1 MFRKTSLIF
10 ITTILCVNLHAQDVP
25 NVAAFLP
32 NPPTEESDLFICDN
46 YVYTEAKSERDTP
59 RGEQSKT
66 DMVWKLADFIPFY
79 ANIIGIPESDLINS
93 NIFELLYYGVTYGE
107 LSLKEAQNTY
117 YRIRPYSYFNEPSL
131 LPDEEDD
138 HNDNS
143 YPAYQST
150 IGWLCSLLLTEVC
163 PSLQDI
169 ILKRGVDFGPSTV
182 ISGYNWDSDAYA
194 GYLLASA
201 VLSRLHTHKGFN
213 TMVSYAQS
221 DYKRLA
227 NSRGTRDGESSAP
240 TSYLSDAELPDPVIY
255 LPVPPA
261 TNSAKYNYDM
271 ARYIEGKSLR
281 NTNRGVQAIRD
292 IEYSTTYFCTIYSQS
307 LGVKISAN
315 ATPAIY
321 ELLDNVFLLGNAA
334 CLKAK
339 SYYNRPR
346 PYIQMKEHSS
356 YPQGE
361 DPIHDTDAYPSGHA
375 SGGWLI
381 ALVLSEVAQLNQDM
395 LMARAYEFGQSR
407 VITGYHWQTDVDYG
421 RLVGSAVYA
430 RLHANKTFLSQ
441 MEKAVK
447 EYKSLYSSIDAVIS
461 TTPDAETPVYTLEG
475 IRLDSK
481 PTRPG
486 IYIQGGKKILKIK
499 H

>member
-117 YRIRPYSYFNEPSL
+117 YHIRPYSYFNEPSL

-227 NSRGTRDGESSAP
+227 NSRGTRFDDTP
-240 TSYLSDAELPDPVIY
+240 YLDTDERPDPVIY
-255 LPVPPA
+255 LPAPPA
-261 TNSAKYNYDM
+261 DNSAKYNYDY
-271 ARYIEGKSLR
+271 AKYQEGKSLR
-281 NTNRGVQAIRD
+281 STKVGQQAIAD
-292 IEYSTTYFCTIYSQS
+292 VEYSTDNFCHIYSQV
-307 LGVKISAN
+307 LGVAISASK
-315 ATPAIY
+315 TPAIY
-321 ELLDNVFLLGNAA
+321 ELVSRVHPSGNAA
-334 CLKAK
+334 TQLAKA
-339 SYYNRPR
+339 YYHRLR
-346 PYIQMKEHSS
+346 PYVQLKEPTS
-356 YPQGE
+356 YPADE
-361 DPIHDTDAYPSGHA
+361 EHLKDTGSYPSGHA
-375 SGGWLI
+375 SGSWLM
-381 ALVLSEVAQLNQDM
+381 ALVFSEVAQTRQDA
-395 LMARAYEFGQSR
+395 LLARAYQFGQGR

-430 RLHANKTFLSQ
+430 RLHADKDFLSQ
-441 MEKAVK
+441 MEKAIN
-447 EYKSLYSSIDAVIS
+447 EYKTLYTGIDAVS
-461 TTPDAETPVYTLEG
+461 TTTHDADAPVYTLEG
-475 IRLDSK
+475 VRLTDK
-481 PTRPG
+481 ATRPG
-486 IYIQGGKKILKIK
+486 IYIQGKRKIIIK
-499 H
+499 